1 MPIHLVGLD
10 LSIGAT
16 GVVVMKYKPVSKG
29 GDDGG
34 YKDEFDVL
42 SSSVCG
48 APDPKGG
55 DVDKAER
62 LFLLSE
68 SVAKSIAEWGPFDE
82 MLLFVE
88 GYSFGSPHAAR
99 RIAEVHGAI
108 FSKLYSKFFVEPR
121 YVTPASA
128 KKVACPDY
136 HGWSKDNWLRA
147 GKRGKWKRSMPP
159 KEDVIM
165 GVAQRFK
172 VGFATDAEADAFS
185 VAVAGAESIKFISSR
200 NTWFYDRR
208 TLSVPK
214 MYAKR

>member
-1 MPIHLVGLD
+1 MPTHLVGLD

-16 GVVVMKYKPVSKG
+16 GVVVMKHRPLTKNDKS
-29 GDDGG
+29 G

-42 SSSVCG
+42 SSSVCW

-88 GYSFGSPHAAR
+88 GYSFGSKHAAR

-108 FSKLYSKFFVEPR
+108 FSKLYSKFFVEPI
-121 YVTPASA
+121 YVTPSSA

-136 HGWSKDNWLRA
+136 HGWSKDRWAKA
-147 GKRGKWKRSMPP
+147 GKKGEWKRSMPD
-159 KEDVIM
+159 KDDVIM

-185 VAVAGAESIKFISSR
+185 VAVAGAELIRFISSR
-200 NTWFYDRR
+200 NTWFHDKR
-208 TLSVPK
+208 LSSALK